1 MGQHVYTQALP
12 IYKYSIKLGMLK
24 KLKEGKREAFIVDR
38 VLEVFFI
45 FVIYVSANQLISF
58 TRTSLEKMLFKS
70 FPFFKSCFTTLYA
83 AQ

>member
-38 VLEVFFI
+38 VLEVFFYICNLRFSKPINI
-45 FVIYVSANQLISF
+45 FYQDLFGANVV
-58 TRTSLEKMLFKS
+58 
-70 FPFFKSCFTTLYA
+70 
-83 AQ
+83 